1 MTKKF
6 NLAELLNQRSREMEQ
21 AEGQEQEQQ
30 ETKIYGEQTE
40 AEEGKLMMIDVYDL
54 IPSKSNFYHVD
65 DSLKRSIELVGVLQ
79 PLLVKKPENG
89 KYRVIAGHR
98 RRLAVLALMNE
109 GKEERRFVPCV
120 YKKED
125 LRDRLAIV
133 MANRFREK
141 TDWEKMM
148 EAVEAEEL
156 AKELKTQYKLEG
168 RTREVLSELLGVTE
182 AQLGRYK
189 SIYNNLIPALMA
201 EFKAGNINIS
211 VAVELCGMSEE
222 WQRTAA
228 EKLEENKTLS
238 LPEVKEL
245 KRREEETKGVPGQMS
260 FTGEEQQNEQKAGQ
274 TEEIEEED
282 EETAAESEEKTHESE
297 CPGYEPKEEYVDP
310 HPEEVISLC
319 YSCTEYETC
328 HEKKNTVTSCNA
340 YNNRREAQKTPE
352 QRYNEEQDKIDRETQ
367 KKLREREQ
375 ERKMEQ
381 LPSQREQ
388 EVKTHEV
395 KLASMSYDDVA
406 SGKRTFELR
415 KNDRGY
421 KVGDILHMLE
431 FKNGKHTGRTIKAD
445 IVYMLEEYTGLVE
458 DYCILG
464 IKVTAFD

>member
-21 AEGQEQEQQ
+21 AEGQEREQQ

-40 AEEGKLMMIDVYDL
+40 AEEEKLMMIDVYDL

-260 FTGEEQQNEQKAGQ
+260 FTGEEPQNEQKAGQ
-274 TEEIEEED
+274 TEEIAEED
-282 EETAAESEEKTHESE
+282 GETAAESEEKTHESE
-297 CPGYEPKEEYVDP
+297 YPGYEPKEEYIDP

-328 HEKKNTVTSCNA
+328 HEKKSTVTSCNA
-340 YNNRREAQKTPE
+340 YNNRREDQKTPE

-406 SGKRTFELR
+406 GGKRTFELR

>member
-40 AEEGKLMMIDVYDL
+40 AEEEKLMMIDVYDL

-260 FTGEEQQNEQKAGQ
+260 FTGEERQNEQKAGQ
-274 TEEIEEED
+274 TEEIAEED

-297 CPGYEPKEEYVDP
+297 CPGYEPKEEYIDP

-328 HEKKNTVTSCNA
+328 HEKKSTVTSCNA

-375 ERKMEQ
+375 ERKMEK

>member
-40 AEEGKLMMIDVYDL
+40 AEEEKLMMIDVYDL

-189 SIYNNLIPALMA
+189 SIYNNIIPALMA

-260 FTGEEQQNEQKAGQ
+260 FTGEERQNEQKAGQ
-274 TEEIEEED
+274 TEEIAEED

-297 CPGYEPKEEYVDP
+297 CTGYEPKEEYVDP

-328 HEKKNTVTSCNA
+328 HEKKSTVTSCNA